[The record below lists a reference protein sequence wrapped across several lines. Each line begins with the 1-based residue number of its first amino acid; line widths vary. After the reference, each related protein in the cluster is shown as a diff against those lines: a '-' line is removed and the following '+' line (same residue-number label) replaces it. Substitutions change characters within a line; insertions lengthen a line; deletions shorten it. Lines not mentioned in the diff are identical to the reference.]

1 MEGRSTPRLQYPRYG
16 HEARESTPSL
26 PVPVSIPK
34 NTQQLSKSF
43 GEERL
48 LATSPQQTMRF
59 AGTPGRVAPV
69 HAADAVT
76 RRRSSSKVARSLD
89 GDFFTSNFVDALEDI
104 VELGSDVPWV
114 VQKFGGTSV
123 GTAERMMNVA
133 DIIKSSLQSRKVVVV
148 LSAMSSQIKTQG
160 TTSRL
165 LEACEQVLTPKSQ
178 KYLDIVDLIEHD
190 HLKAV
195 YDAIKNPKCAEECAT
210 KVKQECQKLK
220 SFMEAAEVPIVS

>member
-1 MEGRSTPRLQYPRYG
+1 
-16 HEARESTPSL
+16 
-26 PVPVSIPK
+26 
-34 NTQQLSKSF
+34 
-43 GEERL
+43 
-48 LATSPQQTMRF
+48 MRF